1 MADKWLFNDELLS
14 AEFVHDPYPTFSHLR
29 ENYPVHWNATAS
41 LWMIT
46 RYDDFVTITK
56 NDEGFSSAVAK
67 NGKPTEGIGST
78 APPEDRNEVVRS
90 FQGSSIAQQEG
101 SPHQEMRRVINH
113 HYTPTASEHHRSQIR
128 IKVENLLDILGTKP
142 VVEIKE
148 EFATILE
155 MQVSALAVGIPEQD
169 IDDLKEIVSD
179 LSALSGTSKDKV
191 DKYRRGIL
199 KFGEYLKPLLDSKL
213 NGPGNDLLATLAKAK
228 HHNLYSEEEVL
239 SNAAIAL
246 TAGRGTSV
254 NLICN
259 GLLAFARHP
268 KQWES
273 LASDPTEMAIKSAVE
288 ECLRYDSPQQSLD
301 RIASRDIEL
310 RGQRIRSGEKV
321 RCYIGSANRD
331 HMKFENAD
339 NFEINRN
346 PNQHVAFGWGIH
358 HCLGS
363 SVSQVEFQEIIS
375 ALLSRNLKPSL
386 ISPTVEYEPTTN
398 LRSLARLDMQL
409 G

>member
-1 MADKWLFNDELLS
+1 
-14 AEFVHDPYPTFSHLR
+14 
-29 ENYPVHWNATAS
+29 
-41 LWMIT
+41 MIT
-46 RYDDFVTITK
+46 ESTLLENRYFDSVFLMRVSKRLSEQPGINYAALIMGTPK
-56 NDEGFSSAVAK
+56 NIQILADAGYDGIDGLGASSNDLVVSLKADSSDEARLVVDSLEQFLVRDSAR
-67 NGKPTEGIGST
+67 PTT
-78 APPEDRNEVVRS
+78 QNVRS
-90 FQGSSIAQQEG
+90 LEQALTQQPDSNIALVSVPG
-101 SPHQEMRRVINH
+101 
-113 HYTPTASEHHRSQIR
+113 
-128 IKVENLLDILGTKP
+128 
-142 VVEIKE
+142 
-148 EFATILE
+148 EFAAILE
-155 MQVSALAVGIPEQD
+155 MEVSALTVGIPEQD

-179 LSALSGTSKDKV
+179 LSALSGTSEDKV
-191 DKYRRGIL
+191 DKYRRGVL
-199 KFGEYLKPLLDSKL
+199 NFGEYLKPLLDSKL
-213 NGPGNDLLATLAKAK
+213 NGSGDDLLATLAKAK

-339 NFEINRN
+339 NFEINRT

-398 LRSLARLDMQL
+398 LRSLTRLDMQL

>member
-1 MADKWLFNDELLS
+1 MADTWLFNDELLS
-14 AEFVHDPYPTFSHLR
+14 AEFINDPYPTFSRLR
-29 ENYPVHWNATAS
+29 ENYPVHWNTKAS
-41 LWMIT
+41 LWMVT
-46 RYDDFVTITK
+46 RYNDFIDIAK
-56 NDEGFSSAVAK
+56 NDECFSSAIAK
-67 NGKPTEGIGST
+67 NTRPTEGIGST
-78 APPEDRNEVVRS
+78 ALAEDQNEVVRS
-90 FQGSSIAQQEG
+90 FQSNSIAQQEG
-101 SPHQEMRRVINH
+101 STHQEMRRVINH

-128 IKVENLLDILGTKP
+128 IKVETLLDILANNP

-148 EFATILE
+148 ELATILDI
-155 MQVSALAVGIPEQD
+155 QISALTVGVPEQD

-179 LSALSGTSKDKV
+179 LSALSGTSPDKV
-191 DKYRRGIL
+191 DQYQRGIL
-199 KFGEYLKPLLDSKL
+199 NFGEYLKPLLDFKL
-213 NGPGNDLLATLAKAK
+213 NGPGNDLLTTLAKAK
-228 HHNLYSEEEVL
+228 HQNLYSDGEVL

-254 NLICN
+254 NLICY

-273 LASDPTEMAIKSAVE
+273 LASNPTEMAIKSAVE

-310 RGQRIRSGEKV
+310 RGQTIRPGEKV

-331 HMKFENAD
+331 HLKFNNAD
-339 NFEINRN
+339 RFEITRN

-386 ISPTVEYEPTTN
+386 ISPKVEYEPTTN
-398 LRSLARLDMQL
+398 LRSLTRLDMKL